1 MIANMKL
8 DCTRST
14 RVYSH
19 HSYNPQILSPSIR
32 FDFFLLKYHTHINGY
47 SVLIRVAWKWQC
59 FKGCPIFRS
68 IGGLGRFNIFLFL
81 PVQVYFITFSIFI
94 AYIVKFHIY
103 CPFFPQA
110 LCCEFSINYFIY
122 SSPPSVLYVPIFSPF
137 YRWEN

>member
-47 SVLIRVAWKWQC
+47 SVLIREAWKWQC

-103 CPFFPQA
+103 CPFFP
-110 LCCEFSINYFIY
+110 
-122 SSPPSVLYVPIFSPF
+122 PSTVLWIFNQLFYLFFTPFCPICS
-137 YRWEN
+137 NILTIL